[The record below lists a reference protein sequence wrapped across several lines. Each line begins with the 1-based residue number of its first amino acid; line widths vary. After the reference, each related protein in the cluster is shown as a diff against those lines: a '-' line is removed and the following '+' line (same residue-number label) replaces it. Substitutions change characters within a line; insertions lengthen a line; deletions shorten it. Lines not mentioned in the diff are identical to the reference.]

1 MTQSNTVN
9 PAIETIYKLSPRLK
23 DLVHSSFEEAKKI
36 TTQASLDPMSE
47 SYIPADNLTLQKN
60 FRKSLI
66 KRLLSSSEIDSQILK
81 LYIPALRDSFEQRSV
96 TAIMKLYL
104 VQFTDFITWIN
115 IWYNH
120 EQGQRFSLTMIA
132 DIKSVTSENTKLLL
146 DSAEKVFTEN
156 SEAFSFTSKLVP
168 PHLRDLFRCQCICN
182 SDVSSLKRFIQI
194 ILLILNN
201 PDSEEYN
208 AFWKWVSNDT
218 QKYGG
223 LPIPKEK
230 LLKFKHFKFDTYNEK
245 NYIDA
250 PKGAYRAWHV
260 IINILEA
267 PDDMLELAG
276 KEFELQILT
285 WDMFECSKIGSA
297 AHDEYKKAI
306 YELSKELFPLDGY
319 QQEFYCTGLD
329 INGLNEHVSF
339 YTRQSSGNSI
349 PKIQKT

>member
-1 MTQSNTVN
+1 MKQSNTVN
-9 PAIETIYKLSPRLK
+9 PAIETIHKLSPRLK
-23 DLVHSSFEEAKKI
+23 ELVHSSFEESKEI
-36 TTQASLDPMSE
+36 TIRDSLDPLSE

-60 FRKSLI
+60 FREALINKLISL
-66 KRLLSSSEIDSQILK
+66 SEIDSQILK

-104 VQFTDFITWIN
+104 VGFTDLITWIN

-120 EQGQRFSLTMIA
+120 EQGQRFSLIMTA

-146 DSAEKVFTEN
+146 DSANKVFTEN
-156 SEAFSFTSKLVP
+156 SETFSFTSKLVP

-182 SDVSSLKRFIQI
+182 SDVSNLKRFIQI

-201 PDSEEYN
+201 PDSEEYVS
-208 AFWKWVSNDT
+208 FWKWVCNDT

-250 PKGAYRAWHV
+250 PKGAYQAWHV

-285 WDMFECSKIGSA
+285 WDMFKCSKIGSA

-306 YELSKELFPLDGY
+306 YELSEELFSLNGY
-319 QQEFYCTGLD
+319 NQEFYCPGLD
-329 INGLNEHVSF
+329 INGLNDHVPF
-339 YTRQSSGNSI
+339 YTRQSSGNTIRKFS
-349 PKIQKT
+349 KT